1 MNEAKLHITD
11 EEMKAYINNQ
21 LSSYHRQRVELEIQL
36 CEACLERFIYWNSV
50 VELSS
55 IPQSDQAAEQI
66 IHSIETGKQRK
77 KQIWIQHPFA
87 QVVVAASITLLL
99 VGTGAISVVSSSLS
113 SLEETKIQD
122 RVEEQQ
128 EVEGIPLDEEEPY
141 PHSNSD
147 RWMDKA
153 ASWLDTLHSIRFDR

>member
-11 EEMKAYINNQ
+11 EEMKKYINNQ
-21 LSSYHRQRVELEIQL
+21 LSNYHRQRVELEIQL
-36 CEACLERFIYWNSV
+36 CEACLKRFIYWNSM

-55 IPQSDQAAEQI
+55 ISQSDQAAEQVVLR
-66 IHSIETGKQRK
+66 IEAGKKRK

-99 VGTGAISVVSSSLS
+99 VGTGAMSVLSSSLS
-113 SLEETKIQD
+113 SIEETKIQD
-122 RVEEQQ
+122 RVEEQH
-128 EVEGIPLDEEEPY
+128 EVGPMPSEKQH

-153 ASWLDTLHSIRFDR
+153 ASWLDKLHSIRFDQ